1 MIRTVLF
8 AGLSLLL
15 VAVQADA
22 DADADSEAELEA
34 ADYGALQAF
43 VEEMVLEHGFERAEL
58 EALLAQARTQEE
70 IIDRISRP
78 AERALTWA
86 EYRRI
91 FLGDARIE
99 EGARFVLDHREALAR
114 AHALFGVEPI
124 YVSAI
129 LGVETRYGRFKGDWL
144 VLDALYTLG
153 FDYPP
158 RADFFRRELEAFLLL
173 AREEGKDPRALTGSY
188 AGAMGWGQFIS
199 SSYRAYAVDFD
210 DDGVRDIW
218 ANPVDAIGSV
228 ANYFAEHRWQAGEEV
243 LRNVEIDDPEAVAEF
258 MNVGLELGTTVGAL
272 MALGVRGLEGLAPQ
286 TPAGLWQVEAEAGQ
300 RFVVTFGNFYT
311 ITRYNRSHLYAMA
324 VEDLARAIEAKLAGG

>member
-15 VAVQADA
+15 VAVQADVGTEA
-22 DADADSEAELEA
+22 AAELEA
-34 ADYGALQAF
+34 ADDGALQAF
-43 VEEMVLEHGFERAEL
+43 VEEMVLAHDFERAEL

-99 EGARFVLDHREALAR
+99 EGARFVVDHREALAR
-114 AHALFGVEPI
+114 AHAVFGVEPI

-243 LRNVEIDDPEAVAEF
+243 LRSVEIDDPDAVAEF

-286 TPAGLWQVEAEAGQ
+286 TPAGLWQVEAEAGR